1 MKKRVALVGIY
12 HESNTFNKRL
22 TVYDDFVNSR
32 LLKGAAIIE
41 QYKNAY
47 HEIGGFIEAL
57 DKEAIALVPV
67 FYAEATP
74 GGMVRTDAY
83 LQLKQELLQ
92 LLEEAL
98 PVDAVL
104 VAPHGAGVCETC
116 PDMDGDWL
124 RAVRQLVGAAVPV
137 VGTLDPHA
145 NVSVQMVQQT
155 TALIAY
161 ATNPHLD
168 QRQTGIKAA
177 QLLNRILLGGFKV
190 QQELLQL
197 PLVISI
203 EQQNTNTEP
212 CLSLYR
218 EVQDIAG
225 AAGVIQV
232 SITLGFPY
240 ADVYEMGT
248 AVIVITGEGVNT
260 TSLIPELS
268 TCFMKRLQQFCG
280 EKLPPERVIEHTS
293 QAARPVL
300 LLDMG
305 DNVGGGS
312 AGKSMFLM
320 DLLEAAKATKA
331 VICIHD
337 PATVRAVSGLGSGAR
352 STITFNT
359 LDALNRE
366 QSYAVTVL
374 DHRDGYF
381 REPDPRHGGQV
392 QYDMGKVALLKTDLG
407 NLIVI
412 TTLRVPPFSSR
423 QLSSLGIVLEEL
435 NWIIAKGVNAPI
447 AAYRDI
453 CPVIIQVNTPGE
465 TCADITQFNFK
476 NRRRPLY
483 PFDVITAD
491 ETGDL
496 SGI

>member
-22 TVYDDFVNSR
+22 TVYEDFVNSR

-57 DKEAIALVPV
+57 DKDAIELVPV

-74 GGMVRTDAY
+74 GGTIGASAY

-92 LLEEAL
+92 LLEAVL

-124 RAVRQLVGAAVPV
+124 LAVRQLVGPTTPV

-145 NVSVQMVQQT
+145 NVSVQMIQQT

-177 QLLNRILLGGFKV
+177 QLLNRILLEGLKV

-197 PLVISI
+197 PLSISI

-212 CLSLYR
+212 CRSLYR
-218 EVQDIAG
+218 EVQDIAT
-225 AAGVIQV
+225 AEGVIQV
-232 SITLGFPY
+232 SIILGFPY

-248 AVIVITGEGVNT
+248 AVIVVTRQGENAT
-260 TSLIPELS
+260 QLFPELS
-268 TCFMKRLQQFCG
+268 ACFMKRLPQFRG
-280 EKLPPERVIEHTS
+280 EKLNPEELLE
-293 QAARPVL
+293 QALTAERPVL

-312 AGKSMFLM
+312 AGTSMFLM
-320 DLLEAAKATKA
+320 DLLEAAGATKA
-331 VICIHD
+331 VICMHD
-337 PATVRAVSGLGSGAR
+337 PATVRAVSGLKAGTR
-352 STITFNT
+352 SAIAFHRLNP
-359 LDALNRE
+359 LNRE
-366 QSYAVTVL
+366 QAYKVTVL
-374 DHRDGYF
+374 DHRDGSF
-381 REPDPRHGGQV
+381 REPAPRHGGQV
-392 QYDMGKVALLKTDLG
+392 QYDMGKVALLKTDQG
-407 NLIVI
+407 NLIVV
-412 TTLRVPPFSSR
+412 TTFRVPPFSSR

-435 NWIIAKGVNAPI
+435 NWIIAKGVNAPV

-453 CPVIIQVNTPGE
+453 CPVMLQVNTPGE
-465 TCADITQFNFK
+465 TCADATRFDFK
-476 NRRRPLY
+476 NRRKPLY
-483 PFDVITAD
+483 PFETITGN
-491 ETGDL
+491 ETGNL
-496 SGI
+496 AGI